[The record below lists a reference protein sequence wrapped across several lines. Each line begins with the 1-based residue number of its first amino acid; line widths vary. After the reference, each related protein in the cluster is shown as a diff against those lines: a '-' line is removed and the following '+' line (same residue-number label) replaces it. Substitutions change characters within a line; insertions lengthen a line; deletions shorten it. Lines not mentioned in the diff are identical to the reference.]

1 MTPTQLG
8 WKSISSLALLIGGS
22 VLLLSACNAGG
33 EKQQPAPAQV
43 SAPAPVA
50 PAPAAPA
57 VVPVVSVNAL
67 MVTWIDNSA
76 HVLWNVERPGRAP
89 KKDADWLEIQE
100 HATQLAAAGTLIQL
114 GGTGQADPGWAKSPL
129 WKTHAQAMSDAAV
142 GAIDAAKSKNLEAL
156 VKANGKLVE
165 SCEGCHKEFKPDLP
179 TEGIKHHPPHE
190 R

>member
-1 MTPTQLG
+1 M
-8 WKSISSLALLIGGS
+8 ISRLALVIGGS
-22 VLLLSACNAGG
+22 VLLLSACNAPA
-33 EKQQPAPAQV
+33 EKAQPALEAT
-43 SAPAPVA
+43 APAPT
-50 PAPAAPA
+50 PAAPA

-76 HVLWNVERPGRAP
+76 HVLWNAERPGRAP
-89 KKDADWLEIQE
+89 KNDADWLELQE

-129 WKTHAQAMSDAAV
+129 WKTHAQGMADAAV
-142 GAIDAAKSKNLEAL
+142 QNIEAAKTKNLDAL

-165 SCEGCHKEFKPDLP
+165 ACEGCHKEFKPDLP

>member
-1 MTPTQLG
+1 MTLTRLG
-8 WKSISSLALLIGGS
+8 WKSISRLATVVGGS
-22 VLLLSACNAGG
+22 VLLLSACNTGV
-33 EKQQPAPAQV
+33 EKQQAAPQV
-43 SAPAPVA
+43 SAPAPA
-50 PAPAAPA
+50 PEPAAPA
-57 VVPVVSVNAL
+57 VVPVVSINAL

-76 HVLWNVERPGRAP
+76 HVLWNAERPGRAP

-129 WKTHAQAMSDAAV
+129 WKTHAQAMADAAV
-142 GAIDAAKSKNLEAL
+142 EAINAAKSKNMEAL

-165 SCEGCHKEFKPDLP
+165 SCEGCHKQFKPELP

>member
-1 MTPTQLG
+1 V
-8 WKSISSLALLIGGS
+8 IGGS
-22 VLLLSACNAGG
+22 VLLLSACNTGG
-33 EKQQPAPAQV
+33 EKQQEAPQATAPAPA
-43 SAPAPVA
+43 
-50 PAPAAPA
+50 APAAPA

-76 HVLWNVERPGRAP
+76 HVLWNAERAGRAP
-89 KKDADWLEIQE
+89 KTDADWLELQE

-129 WKTHAQAMSDAAV
+129 WKTHAQGMADAAV
-142 GAIDAAKSKNLEAL
+142 QDLEAAKSKNLDAL
-156 VKANGKLVE
+156 VNANGKLVE
-165 SCEGCHKEFKPDLP
+165 ACEGCHKEFKPDLP